1 MRTNWEKWLLLGL
14 TVASVVMAVV
24 LYGAMPDLMVTHWG
38 LYGQPDGWMS
48 RFWGMAMFPLMNI
61 FMLGVYFFV
70 PKFEPKKENLAKF
83 RSDYDRLMLWIFG
96 VLNYI
101 FLLSYLYN
109 LGWKFDMG
117 KMIMPG
123 LGLLFIGI
131 GTILPRAKQNFMVG
145 IRTPWTLASERVWE
159 KTHIVGGKLFVISG
173 TLTLMAVLLPS
184 AWGFFVSIG
193 SMLLATFA
201 VFIYSWKEFNVRQGK

>member
-1 MRTNWEKWLLLGL
+1 MKNNWERWLLVGL
-14 TVASVVMAVV
+14 TVASVVVSVV
-24 LYGAMPDLMVTHWG
+24 LYGMMPDQMVTHWG
-38 LYGQPDGWMS
+38 ISGNPDGFMNK
-48 RFWGMAMFPLMNI
+48 FWGMAMFPLMNL

-83 RSDYDRLMLWIFG
+83 RNDYDRLMLWIFG
-96 VLNYI
+96 SLNYI

-123 LGLLFIGI
+123 LGLLFIAI

-145 IRTPWTLASERVWE
+145 IRTPWTLSSEKVWE
-159 KTHIVGGKLFVISG
+159 KTHILGGKLFVVSG
-173 TLTLMAVLLPS
+173 VLTVMAVLLPNE
-184 AWGFFVSIG
+184 WGFVVSIG
-193 SMLLATFA
+193 SILLATLI
-201 VFIYSWKEFNVRQGK
+201 VFIYSWKVFHEGHQK